1 MSAPVQGEFPRHVVG
16 GPEAHDLQEPLAR
29 RVGAMSEGEVGED
42 QRVTGGYWLRL
53 PNHVP
58 GRREPSELSSEALLK
73 PAVVSARR
81 AGRKDRVASAQ
92 LQGETAHRRAVR
104 RAGRRT
110 VNLAGPLGSPPG
122 RRPLPTGRCVE
133 GPVSAPP
140 PRRRAPE
147 PVWAA
152 PPSSDGWA
160 GVERESGWQ
169 V

>member
-81 AGRKDRVASAQ
+81 AAGKIGSPVPNCR
-92 LQGETAHRRAVR
+92 VR
-104 RAGRRT
+104 RRPWKTHSARR
-110 VNLAGPLGSPPG
+110 
-122 RRPLPTGRCVE
+122 
-133 GPVSAPP
+133 
-140 PRRRAPE
+140 
-147 PVWAA
+147 
-152 PPSSDGWA
+152 
-160 GVERESGWQ
+160 
-169 V
+169 